1 MLGLAVLAKGPVAVV
16 LTGLT
21 LLLFG
26 ALRRDLGHA
35 LETSG
40 APSRTR
46 SDGPRQPSL
55 LYGLELLVEG
65 QPFWDSFFRITT
77 FSASPASSTTIC
89 SPGGSSAP

>member
-26 ALRRDLGHA
+26 ALRRDPAA
-35 LETSG
+35 LRTSRPLPG
-40 APSRTR
+40 LALTALV
-46 SDGPRQPSL
+46 SL
-55 LYGLELLVEG
+55 PWYGLELLVEG
-65 QPFWDSFFRITT
+65 QPFWDSFFPGITT